1 MNSNS
6 CLLVL
11 TLALAILSSL
21 TRRKSWGCARRVC
34 DAGSSAR
41 ARKAWPFAESVEPS
55 EWPSRLLDR
64 QCCHDRKVIRDIVL
78 RLRVDLALD
87 LHAQQRYERVL

>member
-64 QCCHDRKVIRDIVL
+64 QCCHDRKVIRDI
-78 RLRVDLALD
+78 DLPVSLPLD
-87 LHAQQRYERVL
+87 PHAHQR